1 VGVAVVIRRTGG
13 PDVLEIEAQDRPRP
27 APGEIVVEN
36 EAIGLNFIDIYQRR
50 GLYPLSMPA
59 VLGSEGAGRVV
70 VAGEDAGAFSPG
82 DRVAYLAGGGAYASR
97 AAVAAGMA
105 VRLPETISS
114 DLAAAT
120 FLKGLTAL
128 MLVRDVHPL
137 KAGETALAYAA
148 AGGVGSLLVPWIKAL
163 GVRVIAV
170 VGDEGKAAAAKR
182 LGADAVLLRTKTDSI
197 PAEVR
202 RLTEGRGVDVV
213 YDSVGAATFQAS
225 LDSLAL
231 RGHMVSYGNASG
243 AAPPIAPLELTR
255 RGSLTLSR
263 PSLFHYATPERLPEM
278 AQTLFSAIASK
289 LLKPAAPRAFPLAH
303 AAEAHA
309 LLESAATT
317 GALILKP

>member
-1 VGVAVVIRRTGG
+1 
-13 PDVLEIEAQDRPRP
+13 
-27 APGEIVVEN
+27 
-36 EAIGLNFIDIYQRR
+36 
-50 GLYPLSMPA
+50 
-59 VLGSEGAGRVV
+59 
-70 VAGEDAGAFSPG
+70 
-82 DRVAYLAGGGAYASR
+82 
-97 AAVAAGMA
+97 MA

-255 RGSLTLSR
+255 RGSL
-263 PSLFHYATPERLPEM
+263 